1 CSRGS
6 KVKMANYTAA
16 DVKALR
22 DRSGAGMMD
31 CKGAL
36 DEADGNVDKALEFLR
51 LKGLKGVTKREGRT
65 TSNGLIL
72 ARVNGGTGY
81 LVELACETDFVAK
94 TPKFVELA
102 DSVADA
108 IAAAGAETL
117 EAALAANL
125 GGKTVSEAI
134 NDEAAIMGEKVE
146 LRRVASLKDAAV
158 DAYLHRTSKD
168 LPPQVGVLV
177 AFSGSDAE
185 TAHDVA
191 VHIAAFSPTVLSRE
205 DVDAETVATERR
217 IAEETARNE
226 GKPEAALSKIVEG
239 RVTGFFKENVL
250 LEQDFA
256 KDTKQSVAKVLENA
270 GVTVSAFVRFRVG
283 A

>member
-1 CSRGS
+1 
-6 KVKMANYTAA
+6 MANYTAA

-177 AFSGSDAE
+177 AYSGSDAE

>member
-1 CSRGS
+1 
-6 KVKMANYTAA
+6 MANYTAA

-22 DRSGAGMMD
+22 ERSGAGMMD
-31 CKGAL
+31 CKNAL
-36 DEADGNVDKALEFLR
+36 DEADGNVDKALEVLR

-65 TSNGLIL
+65 TSNGLIV

-81 LVELACETDFVAK
+81 LIELACETDFVAK
-94 TPKFVELA
+94 ADKFIALA
-102 DSVADA
+102 DKVADA
-108 IAAAGAETL
+108 VVAAGAETV
-117 EAALAANL
+117 EAAVAAAVD
-125 GGKTVSEAI
+125 GKTVGDLI

-146 LRRVASLKDAAV
+146 LRKVAVVKDAAV

-168 LPPQVGVLV
+168 LPPQVGVLL
-177 AFSGSDAE
+177 AYSGADAE

-191 VHIAAFSPTVLSRE
+191 VHIAAFSPSVLKRE
-205 DVDAETVATERR
+205 DVSAETVETERR

-226 GKPEAALSKIVEG
+226 GKPEAALAKIVEG
-239 RVTGFFKENVL
+239 RVNGFFKENVL

-256 KDTKQSVAKVLENA
+256 KDNKLSVGKVLDNA
-270 GVTVSAFVRFRVG
+270 GLTVSTFVRFRVG

>member
-1 CSRGS
+1 
-6 KVKMANYTAA
+6 MANYTAA

-22 DRSGAGMMD
+22 EKSGAGMMD
-31 CKGAL
+31 CKSAL
-36 DEADGNVDKALEFLR
+36 DEADGNVDKAMEVLR

-65 TSNGLIL
+65 TSNGLIV
-72 ARVNGGTGY
+72 ARVSGGTGW

-94 TPKFVELA
+94 AAVFIALA
-102 DSVADA
+102 DKVADA
-108 IAAAGAETL
+108 IVAGGAKTL
-117 EAALAANL
+117 EAALAADL
-125 GGKTVSEAI
+125 GGKPVADAI

-146 LRRVASLKDAAV
+146 LRRVAVAEGEAV

-177 AFSGSDAE
+177 AYSGSDAE

-191 VHIAAFSPTVLSRE
+191 VHIAAFSPTALSRDE
-205 DVDAETVATERR
+205 ISAEVVATERR

-226 GKPEAALSKIVEG
+226 GKPEAALAKIVEG
-239 RVTGFFKENVL
+239 RVNGFFKENVL
-250 LEQDFA
+250 VEQDFA
-256 KDTKQSVAKVLENA
+256 KDNKQSVAKVLENA
-270 GVTVSAFVRFRVG
+270 GLTVSAFARMRVG

>member
-1 CSRGS
+1 
-6 KVKMANYTAA
+6 MANYTAA

-22 DRSGAGMMD
+22 ERSGAGMMD
-31 CKGAL
+31 CKNAL
-36 DEADGNVDKALEFLR
+36 DEANGDGDKAMEVLR

-65 TSNGLIL
+65 TSNGLIV
-72 ARVNGGTGY
+72 ARVVGGTGY
-81 LVELACETDFVAK
+81 LIELACETDFVAK
-94 TPKFVELA
+94 AEKFVALA
-102 DSVADA
+102 ESIADA
-108 IAAAGAETL
+108 ISAAGAKDL
-117 EAALAANL
+117 DAALAANL
-125 GGKTVSEAI
+125 GGKSVADAI

-146 LRRVASLKDAAV
+146 LRRVATVEGAKV

-177 AFSGSDAE
+177 AYSGNDDE

-191 VHIAAFSPTVLSRE
+191 VHIAAFSPNHLTRDE
-205 DVDAETVATERR
+205 VDAEVVATERR

-226 GKPEAALSKIVEG
+226 GKPEAALAKIVEG

-256 KDTKQSVAKVLENA
+256 KDNKLSVAKVLENA
-270 GVTVSAFVRFRVG
+270 GLEVAAFVRFRVG

>member
-1 CSRGS
+1 
-6 KVKMANYTAA
+6 MANYTAA

-65 TSNGLIL
+65 TSNGLIV

-256 KDTKQSVAKVLENA
+256 KDTKQSVAKVLETA

>member
-1 CSRGS
+1 
-6 KVKMANYTAA
+6 MANYTAQ

-22 DRSGAGMMD
+22 ERSGAGMMD
-31 CKGAL
+31 CKSAL
-36 DEADGNVDKALEFLR
+36 DEADGNLDKAMEVLR

-65 TSNGLIL
+65 TSNGLIV

-94 TPKFVELA
+94 AAKFIELA
-102 DSVADA
+102 DKVADA
-108 IAAAGAETL
+108 IAAAGATTL
-117 EAALAANL
+117 EAALAADL
-125 GGKTVSEAI
+125 GGKSVQDAI

-146 LRRVASLKDAAV
+146 LRKVGSLKDTAV
-158 DAYLHRTSKD
+158 DAYMHRTSKD

-177 AFSGSDAE
+177 AYSGSDSD

-191 VHIAAFSPTVLSRE
+191 VHIAAFSPSVLKRE
-205 DVDAETVATERR
+205 DVDADVVATERR

-226 GKPEAALSKIVEG
+226 GKPEAALSK
-239 RVTGFFKENVL
+239 ENVL

-256 KDTKQSVAKVLENA
+256 KDTKQTVSKVLENA
-270 GVTVSAFVRFRVG
+270 GVTVSGFLRFRVG

>member
-1 CSRGS
+1 
-6 KVKMANYTAA
+6 MANYTAQ

-22 DRSGAGMMD
+22 ERSGAGMMD
-31 CKGAL
+31 CKSAL
-36 DEADGNVDKALEFLR
+36 DEADGNLDKAMEVLR

-65 TSNGLIL
+65 TSNGLIV

-81 LVELACETDFVAK
+81 LIELACETDFVAK
-94 TPKFVELA
+94 AEKFIALA
-102 DSVADA
+102 DKVADA
-108 IAAAGAETL
+108 VAAAGATTL
-117 EAALAANL
+117 EAALAADL
-125 GGKTVSEAI
+125 GGKTVQDAI

-146 LRRVASLKDAAV
+146 LRKVGSLKDAAV
-158 DAYLHRTSKD
+158 DAYMHRTSKD

-177 AFSGSDAE
+177 AYTGSDAE

-191 VHIAAFSPTVLSRE
+191 VHIAAFSPTVLKRE
-205 DVDAETVATERR
+205 DVDADIVATERR

-239 RVTGFFKENVL
+239 RVTGFFKESVL

-256 KDTKQSVAKVLENA
+256 KDTKQTVAKVLENA
-270 GVTVSAFVRFRVG
+270 GVTVSGFLRFRVG

>member
-1 CSRGS
+1 
-6 KVKMANYTAA
+6 MANYTAA

-22 DRSGAGMMD
+22 EKSGAGMMD
-31 CKGAL
+31 CKSAL
-36 DEADGNVDKALEFLR
+36 DEADGNIDKAMEVLR

-65 TSNGLIL
+65 TSNGLIV
-72 ARVNGGTGY
+72 ARVNGGTGW

-94 TPKFVELA
+94 AAVFVALA
-102 DSVADA
+102 DKVADA
-108 IAAAGAETL
+108 IVAGGAKTL
-117 EAALAANL
+117 EAALAADL
-125 GGKTVSEAI
+125 GGKSVADAI

-146 LRRVASLKDAAV
+146 LRRVAVAEGQAV

-177 AFSGSDAE
+177 AYAGTDAE

-191 VHIAAFSPTVLSRE
+191 VHIAAFSPTALSR
-205 DVDAETVATERR
+205 DDISAEVVATERR

-239 RVTGFFKENVL
+239 RVNGFFKENVL

-256 KDTKQSVAKVLENA
+256 KDNKLSVAKVLENA
-270 GVTVSAFVRFRVG
+270 GLTVSAFARMRVG

>member
-1 CSRGS
+1 
-6 KVKMANYTAA
+6 MANYTAA

-22 DRSGAGMMD
+22 ERSGAGMMD

-36 DEADGNVDKALEFLR
+36 DEADGNVEKAMEVLR

-65 TSNGLIL
+65 TSNGLVA
-72 ARVNGGTGY
+72 ARVSGGTGY
-81 LVELACETDFVAK
+81 LIELACETDFVAK
-94 TPKFVELA
+94 AEKFIALA

-108 IAAAGAETL
+108 IAAAGATDL
-117 EAALAANL
+117 AAALAANL
-125 GGKTVSEAI
+125 GGKTVEEAI

-146 LRRVASLKDAAV
+146 LRRVAAVKDAAI

-177 AFSGSDAE
+177 AYSGSDAE

-191 VHIAAFSPTVLSRE
+191 VHIAAFSPSVLNRDE
-205 DVDAETVATERR
+205 IAAETVATERR

-226 GKPEAALSKIVEG
+226 GKPEAALAKIVEG
-239 RVTGFFKENVL
+239 RVNGFFKENVL

-256 KDTKQSVAKVLENA
+256 KDNKQSVAKILDAA
-270 GVTVSAFVRFRVG
+270 GVKVSAFVRFRVG

>member
-1 CSRGS
+1 
-6 KVKMANYTAA
+6 MANYTAQ

-22 DRSGAGMMD
+22 ERSGAGMMD
-31 CKGAL
+31 CKAAL
-36 DEADGNVDKALEFLR
+36 DEADGNLDKAMEVLR

-65 TSNGLIL
+65 TSNGLIV

-81 LVELACETDFVAK
+81 LIELACETDFVAK
-94 TPKFVELA
+94 ASKFIELA
-102 DSVADA
+102 DKVADA
-108 IAAAGAETL
+108 IAAAGATTL
-117 EAALAANL
+117 EAALAADL
-125 GGKTVSEAI
+125 GGKSVQDAI

-146 LRRVASLKDAAV
+146 LRKVGSLKDAAV
-158 DAYLHRTSKD
+158 DAYMHRTSKD

-177 AFSGSDAE
+177 AYSGSDAD

-191 VHIAAFSPTVLSRE
+191 VHIAAFSPSVLKRE
-205 DVDAETVATERR
+205 DVDADVVATERR

-256 KDTKQSVAKVLENA
+256 KDNKLSVGKVLENA
-270 GVTVSAFVRFRVG
+270 GLTVSAFVRFRVG

>member
-1 CSRGS
+1 
-6 KVKMANYTAA
+6 MANYTAA

-22 DRSGAGMMD
+22 ERSGAGMMD
-31 CKGAL
+31 CKNAL
-36 DEADGNVDKALEFLR
+36 DEADGNVDKALEVLR

-65 TSNGLIL
+65 TSNGLIV
-72 ARVNGGTGY
+72 ARVAGGTGY

-94 TPKFVELA
+94 ADKFIALA
-102 DSVADA
+102 DSIADA
-108 IAAAGAETL
+108 IVAADASNLDE
-117 EAALAANL
+117 ALAASLN
-125 GGKTVSEAI
+125 GKTVADVI
-134 NDEAAIMGEKVE
+134 NDEAAVIGEKVE
-146 LRRVASLKDAAV
+146 LRRIAVLKDAAV
-158 DAYLHRTSKD
+158 DAYLHRTSQD

-177 AFSGSDAE
+177 AYEGSDAA

-191 VHIAAFSPTVLSRE
+191 VHIAAFSPSVLSRE
-205 DVDAETVATERR
+205 EVASEIVETERR

-239 RVTGFFKENVL
+239 RVNGFFKENVL

-256 KDTKQSVAKVLENA
+256 KDNKLSVAKVLDNA
-270 GVTVSAFVRFRVG
+270 NLKVSAFVRFRVG

>member
-1 CSRGS
+1 
-6 KVKMANYTAA
+6 MANYTAA

-22 DRSGAGMMD
+22 ERSGAGMMD
-31 CKGAL
+31 CKNAL
-36 DEADGNVDKALEFLR
+36 DEANGDGDKAMEVLR

-65 TSNGLIL
+65 TSNGLIV
-72 ARVNGGTGY
+72 ARVVGGTGY
-81 LVELACETDFVAK
+81 LIELACETDFVAK
-94 TPKFVELA
+94 AEKFVALA
-102 DSVADA
+102 ESIADA
-108 IAAAGAETL
+108 ISAAGAKDL
-117 EAALAANL
+117 DAALAANL
-125 GGKTVSEAI
+125 GGKSVADAI

-146 LRRVASLKDAAV
+146 LRRIATVEGAKV

-177 AFSGSDAE
+177 AYSGNDDE

-191 VHIAAFSPTVLSRE
+191 VHIAAFSPNHLTRDE
-205 DVDAETVATERR
+205 VDAEVVATERR

-256 KDTKQSVAKVLENA
+256 KDNKLSVAKVLENA
-270 GVTVSAFVRFRVG
+270 GLEVAAFVRFRVG